1 MKSRYSRTGTF
12 CFQQL
17 YIPPLVAAAAKRSVV
32 MQHLGKADTRYP
44 PAPPG
49 TRFVSASGTANVLPP
64 DTGTPILGTKS
75 GDKGLSGGAIA
86 GICIAVLLA
95 LLLCCSACVL
105 PLVCKGRGRSKE
117 DEGEDVQCQGIALQ
131 VRPTSVRTKASYSR
145 GRTLFHQPL
154 QLRCLIRAASMRSV
168 WGQTGAF
175 TVPRYRSLMSMLTF
189 SHAFLTTADG
199 NEKCRNA
206 EKVRLCMAVGYGR
219 AERPRQTTV
228 PCCLSHRHCGHI
240 HQKAFK

>member
-1 MKSRYSRTGTF
+1 
-12 CFQQL
+12 
-17 YIPPLVAAAAKRSVV
+17 

-75 GDKGLSGGAIA
+75 GDKSLSGGAIA

-95 LLLCCSACVL
+95 LLLCCAVCVL
-105 PLVCKGRGRSKE
+105 WMVCKGRGRAKE
-117 DEGEDVQCQGIALQ
+117 DKGEDVQWQGNALQ
-131 VRPTSVRTKASYSR
+131 VRPALVPTKASYSR
-145 GRTLFHQPL
+145 DRKLFHPPL
-154 QLRCLIRAASMRSV
+154 HLRRLIRAASMCSV

-175 TVPRYRSLMSMLTF
+175 TVPLSRSLMSTLTF

-219 AERPRQTTV
+219 AEGP
-228 PCCLSHRHCGHI
+228 
-240 HQKAFK
+240 